1 MTRGAVSLLATGAV
15 LPFRVRVMY
24 GAPKIH
30 FLFAGGWQVGDPSR
44 GADDD
49 LDGRQR
55 LRQPTTQRL
64 DSQLVLDR
72 AGKVPDIHFT
82 SKQYT

>member
-1 MTRGAVSLLATGAV
+1 MAVTRGAVV
-15 LPFRVRVMY
+15 HFRVRVMY

-49 LDGRQR
+49 LDSCDER
-55 LRQPTTQRL
+55 LR
-64 DSQLVLDR
+64 
-72 AGKVPDIHFT
+72 T
-82 SKQYT
+82 SSRDASGSRSEPGYIKPLSANTANIGGSPGV